1 MFIFQKTGQV
11 PLTRP
16 NASASQNVH
25 VQLAERALAP
35 LDVQASTKHQCT
47 TEEAP
52 SIVDVIRKREAELDA
67 AALSET
73 FPPPPP
79 SRLLQERIIRNFCAD
94 LSPGKVEEAGCCV
107 CGQLKLKTDLIQP
120 EHAGINLG
128 LLVNPGM
135 TRKEH
140 FSLDDPICDVD
151 GPIVD
156 DTGFGVCSACHPY
169 LKAGKIPKISL
180 ANGLWL
186 GRVPEV
192 LNNLT
197 FAERMMIARVRHNRC
212 LMRVSSGRMK
222 MVANAIVFGNPTVKI
237 Y

>member
-1 MFIFQKTGQV
+1 M
-11 PLTRP
+11 
-16 NASASQNVH
+16 
-25 VQLAERALAP
+25 
-35 LDVQASTKHQCT
+35 
-47 TEEAP
+47 
-52 SIVDVIRKREAELDA
+52 DVIRKREADLDDTVS
-67 AALSET
+67 LES
-73 FPPPPP
+73 FPPPTP
-79 SRLLQERIIRNFCAD
+79 SLLLQERIIRNFCAD
-94 LSPGKVEEAGCCV
+94 LTPEKVEEAGCCV
-107 CGQLKLKTDLIQP
+107 CGQLKLKTDLVQP

-135 TRKEH
+135 TRKER
-140 FSLDDPICDVD
+140 FTLEDPICDVD

-156 DTGFGVCSACHPY
+156 DTGFGVCSACRLY

-186 GRVPEV
+186 GRVPDV
-192 LNNLT
+192 LSSLT
-197 FAERMMIARVRHNRC
+197 FAEKMMIARVRHNRC